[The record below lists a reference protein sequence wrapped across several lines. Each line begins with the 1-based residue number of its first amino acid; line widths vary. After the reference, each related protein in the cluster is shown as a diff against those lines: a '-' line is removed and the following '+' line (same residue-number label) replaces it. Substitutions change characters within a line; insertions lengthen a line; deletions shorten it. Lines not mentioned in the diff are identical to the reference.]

1 MKVRF
6 FDPGKEYLK
15 IRDEVLPEI
24 DRVLSAGDLIL
35 RKDLEVFEEN
45 FAKLVGTKYAI
56 GVASGTDA
64 IRLSLL
70 ALGVGRGDEVLAP
83 SYTFRATI
91 EAIAHT
97 GATPILYDLHNG
109 FLLDRWIK
117 AIVPAYIAGEVP
129 SFIKEIIEKAKELGI
144 IVVEDSCQAIGA
156 SPVYGHTACYSFYPA
171 KILGCYGDGG
181 AIATNDEELA
191 KKLKM
196 MRNHSKGDWGPI
208 GENSRLDNLQAVV
221 LNVKLRYLTRDVE
234 RRREIAMKY
243 DKSLPMELKRPRMR
257 KIYQDF
263 IVECASE
270 DERDRMYDFLKNEG
284 IETMK
289 NGYPF
294 PSDFPKL
301 PRASQY
307 ESVSLRLPC
316 NPSLKDEEVEYVI
329 KKIKEFY

>member
-6 FDPGKEYLK
+6 VDFGKEYLK
-15 IRDEVLPEI
+15 IRDEILPEI

-64 IRLSLL
+64 LILSLK
-70 ALGVGRGDEVLAP
+70 ALGITGEVIVP
-83 SYTFRATI
+83 SYTFRATV
-91 EAIAHT
+91 EAIAHA
-97 GATPILYDLHNG
+97 GAIPVLTDLG
-109 FLLDRWIK
+109 EDWK
-117 AIVPAYIAGEVP
+117 QYKTDKTQAIIPAHIAGEILNWQP
-129 SFIKEIIEKAKELGI
+129 IDGI
-144 IVVEDSCQAIGA
+144 IMIEDYAQAIGA
-156 SPVYGHTACYSFYPA
+156 GSVMGTTACYSFYPA

-181 AIATNDEELA
+181 AIATNDQELYE
-191 KKLKM
+191 KLKIL
-196 MRNHSKGDWGPI
+196 RNHNKGDWKEVGY
-208 GENSRLDNLQAVV
+208 NSRLDNLQAAV
-221 LNVKLRYLTRDVE
+221 LNVKLRHLTHDVE

-243 DKSLPMELKRPRMR
+243 DKSLNIELKRPEMR

-270 DERDRMYDFLKNEG
+270 YERDRMYDFLKNEG
-284 IETMK
+284 VETMK

-294 PSDFPKL
+294 PDDFPKL
-301 PRASQY
+301 PKASQY

-316 NPSLKDEEVEYVI
+316 NPSLEDEEVEYVI
-329 KKIKEFY
+329 EKIKEFY